1 MTQADADQEAQR
13 IVGEV
18 VAQLRTARR
27 LYTSVYEQ
35 VTTAGTL
42 NHQTREA
49 AVATIAAVATSLR
62 TLAPAFAG
70 IQGPAVDEQL
80 DLELVLLRL
89 LTDSISVAL
98 SETPD
103 ATLLVPIDEV
113 DDLLDERLAG
123 RS

>member
-1 MTQADADQEAQR
+1 VTDADANQDARR
-13 IVGEV
+13 IVAEV
-18 VAQLRTARR
+18 VAQLETARQ
-27 LYTSVYEQ
+27 LYGSVYEQ
-35 VTTAGTL
+35 VMAVGQL
-42 NHQTREA
+42 DDETRDS
-49 AVATIAAVATSLR
+49 AVATVAAVATSLR
-62 TLAPAFAG
+62 ALAPAFG
-70 IQGPAVDEQL
+70 SIQSLPAAEQP

-113 DDLLDERLAG
+113 DDLLDERREG